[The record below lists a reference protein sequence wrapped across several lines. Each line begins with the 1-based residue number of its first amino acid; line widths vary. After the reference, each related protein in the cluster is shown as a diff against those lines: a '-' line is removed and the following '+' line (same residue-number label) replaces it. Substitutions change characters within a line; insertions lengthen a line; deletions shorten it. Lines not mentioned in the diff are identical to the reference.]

1 MKLEEITF
9 FDLEK
14 LLSRLGFINQP
25 TTGSQT
31 VFQHAASNTLII
43 LPHYEP
49 QEPLREIHLLGT
61 QKMLIEKDLISRA
74 AFQGF
79 MEKATP

>member
-9 FDLEK
+9 SDLDK
-14 LLSRLGFINQP
+14 LLSRLGFTTPP

-31 VFQHAASNTLII
+31 VFQHTASNTLII

-49 QEPLREIHLLGT
+49 QEILRQIHLLGT
-61 QKMLIEKDLISRA
+61 QKILIEKGLISKA

-79 MEKATP
+79 MEKVTP